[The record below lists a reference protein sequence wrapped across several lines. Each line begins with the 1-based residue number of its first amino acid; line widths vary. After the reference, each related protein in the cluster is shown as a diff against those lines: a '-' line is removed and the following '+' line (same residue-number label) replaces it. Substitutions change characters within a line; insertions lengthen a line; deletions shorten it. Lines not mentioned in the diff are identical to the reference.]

1 MIQYLKKF
9 FVYFLM
15 VTYLFMMCSSYV
27 YAADH
32 GGSGGTDHNPDF
44 ITDAGTIN
52 VEDDGVVMYYIEY
65 ILANIGAI
73 FSDHDFLKVL
83 ANDLA
88 MKEYISKGKYDPDNK
103 TVTFPKETVVYV
115 KERVDE
121 YAKTEQTKEENG
133 GFYLLPTTS
142 ISDVPVSHFRNAQM
156 FRTFRNIVIEKGCLG
171 VATNYYYKL
180 SFIDIFS
187 NPDHPIM
194 LVGNVSHLNAY
205 KDNPERY
212 VSCTFFCA
220 NEWLFHKGAIMQF
233 PENDK
238 IYTSCSDAKHSI
250 NAGLK
255 GYTDVSRMNPGEGDS
270 GNFCFYSTTGEY
282 IRVFVSQNAAKNYTV
297 GNRKVYFT
305 ENYYNYV
312 PEDLSVSIDDLQK
325 TVDDLQKVIDELL
338 KQIGNNTSEKE
349 IMDLLK
355 QILEELRN
363 SGGGNGGGNG
373 GGDINVDID
382 LSTTNG
388 LLSKILA
395 KVTQI
400 FDKISETA
408 TGSVDAVSAKL
419 QETLDEILDTLKSI
433 RRWTIADTVFDGL
446 DALADIASFLKDF
459 LTAPA
464 AAIGTAASSLG
475 DAADMLTDRFPFSIP
490 WDMAALV
497 TLLSAEPQAPVF
509 KLPIVIESYG
519 IEEYIEIDMSQYEYL
534 STIMRGMLSII
545 YAYGILSMT
554 TKVIDTG
561 GKK

>member
-1 MIQYLKKF
+1 MPVF
-9 FVYFLM
+9 A
-15 VTYLFMMCSSYV
+15 S
-27 YAADH
+27 
-32 GGSGGTDHNPDF
+32 
-44 ITDAGTIN
+44 
-52 VEDDGVVMYYIEY
+52 EGV
-65 ILANIGAI
+65 
-73 FSDHDFLKVL
+73 
-83 ANDLA
+83 
-88 MKEYISKGKYDPDNK
+88 YDPDTSWWEK
-103 TVTFPKETVVYV
+103 FVEESSAYIAYLCCRVGAVVKDYDFAKWVQTREDYKEWWNTGHISRLEDSSGNVSYSFD
-115 KERVDE
+115 KELMAYIKQCLDE
-121 YAKTEQTKEENG
+121 YAKTENVKEENG

-142 ISDVPVSHFRNAQM
+142 ISDVPASHFRNAQM

-233 PENDK
+233 PEDDK
-238 IYTSCSDAKHSI
+238 IYTSCSDAKHNI

-400 FDKISETA
+400 FDKIS

-419 QETLDEILDTLKSI
+419 QETLDEILYTLKSI